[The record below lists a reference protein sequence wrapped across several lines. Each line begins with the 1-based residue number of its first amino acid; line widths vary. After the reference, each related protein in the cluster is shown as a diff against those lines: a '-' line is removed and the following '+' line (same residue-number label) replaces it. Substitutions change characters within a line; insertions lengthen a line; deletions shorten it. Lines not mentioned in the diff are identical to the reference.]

1 MPSVFSPTPHTLFPF
16 PHLPTFSLLT
26 SAFPSPLQLKLRNVV
41 TTQQEKLLGEKE
53 VALEKQTQEIQS
65 LKDSLTQKQEEVGK
79 YMYSGRVAWSA
90 LTVLFCAQIQK
101 LEESVQSLRGK
112 LEESR
117 ELLKTNENGMC
128 VCVCMHACVRSCM

>member
-1 MPSVFSPTPHTLFPF
+1 M
-16 PHLPTFSLLT
+16 
-26 SAFPSPLQLKLRNVV
+26 
-41 TTQQEKLLGEKE
+41 
-53 VALEKQTQEIQS
+53 ALEKQTQEIQS

-79 YMYSGRVAWSA
+79 YMYSGCVAWSA

-128 VCVCMHACVRSCM
+128 VCVRACMRSFVRASVCV